1 MSSGKKPHRGYK
13 GKIFLMAFYF
23 KTSMIRCHPR
33 QPRFRIRLPR
43 VQHIQIVLTAAHF
56 PQVLNAV
63 VGLVTVDV
71 VNLLRRPTAL
81 ADRPDS
87 MVQKNKNLSLVQTA
101 KHA

>member
-1 MSSGKKPHRGYK
+1 MEKSLIGVIKE
-13 GKIFLMAFYF
+13 KIFLMAFYY

-33 QPRFRIRLPR
+33 QPRHSIRLPR
-43 VQHIQIVLTAAHF
+43 VQHIQLVFSVAHF
-56 PQVLNAV
+56 PQVFNAV
-63 VGLVTVDV
+63 VMLVAVDV

-101 KHA
+101 IHA

>member
-1 MSSGKKPHRGYK
+1 MIERLVGVMEIA
-13 GKIFLMAFYF
+13 IFTTYPCLKHSFVW
-23 KTSMIRCHPR
+23 INPR

-63 VGLVTVDV
+63 VMLVAVDM

-87 MVQKNKNLSLVQTA
+87 MVQKNKKLSLVHTA

>member
-1 MSSGKKPHRGYK
+1 
-13 GKIFLMAFYF
+13 
-23 KTSMIRCHPR
+23 MIERLVWVVEKDFFTMYSCLKLISIWANPW
-33 QPRFRIRLPR
+33 QPRLCIRLPR
-43 VQHIQIVLTAAHF
+43 VQHIQIVLTAAHL

-71 VNLLRRPTAL
+71 VYLLRRPTAL

-87 MVQKNKNLSLVQTA
+87 MVQKNKNMSLVQTA

>member
-1 MSSGKKPHRGYK
+1 
-13 GKIFLMAFYF
+13 MAFYS
-23 KTSMIRCHPR
+23 KTSMIKCHPR

-43 VQHIQIVLTAAHF
+43 VQHILTVLTAAHF

-63 VGLVTVDV
+63 VGPVAVDV
-71 VNLLRRPTAL
+71 VNLLRRKATL

-87 MVQKNKNLSLVQTA
+87 MVQKNINLSFAHTA

>member
-1 MSSGKKPHRGYK
+1 
-13 GKIFLMAFYF
+13 MAFYY

-33 QPRFRIRLPR
+33 QPRHSIRTPL
-43 VQHIQIVLTAAHF
+43 VQHIQTVLTAAHL

-63 VGLVTVDV
+63 VGPIAVDV
-71 VNLLRRPTAL
+71 VNLLRRKATL

-87 MVQKNKNLSLVQTA
+87 MVQKNINLSFAHTA